1 MGRGVESISMYLF
14 LYKYIYD
21 TCNWVSGGTLRL
33 SETMVYSR

>member
-14 LYKYIYD
+14 LYIYD